1 MKKTISIEGM
11 NCGHCTNSVEKA
23 LRALS
28 GVRQVAVDLA
38 SKTAVVEADAS
49 VSDDVLTKTV
59 TDAGFQVDGIA
70 QGDFSR
76 C

>member
-11 NCGHCTNSVEKA
+11 NCGHCTSSVDKA
-23 LRALS
+23 LRAVP
-28 GVRQVAVDLA
+28 GIQQVAVDLA

-59 TDAGFQVDGIA
+59 TDAGFRFVDI
-70 QGDFSR
+70 R
-76 C
+76 